1 MATILMKAVIS
12 LGVLSLGAAV
22 VQVQQDRTITQVVKL
37 LQDMLEKSKKE
48 GDEERVIYAKFKC
61 YCDQSEADKK
71 ASIEELTEQISLLEA
86 KIEETQGSTGGLS
99 SECAELKTKMADNRD
114 ALDTA
119 TTVRNK
125 QHKAF
130 EAEED
135 DLETAIG
142 QMNDAIKTLG
152 AVGADQTMS
161 AGADTKQ
168 FMAGKGASLL
178 SLETQMHTAL
188 DAATALMT
196 PTQASKTTAFLQA
209 PFTGTYTSQSAQV
222 LGILKSMRDT
232 FEANLASART
242 TEKEQEDA
250 FLKLEDILNK
260 AHKEMSESYKSK
272 QKDLGG
278 NDGDLASDKK
288 TLAVAEKKK
297 ASDEKFLS
305 KLIPLCEDK
314 AASYQNRKLLRA
326 NEEAAIAEA
335 ISILNS
341 DEAFATFGTVSATSN
356 TDKLNFLQLRSA
368 HRRIDGTR
376 AKTKMILQSA
386 AKDAHSKRL
395 SKVVSLLTAD
405 NPFETVL
412 AEIDNMLEV
421 IVEEGKADKE
431 NYDWCKKERKDNKA
445 DKKQKEKEMLSLE
458 KEINK
463 LENRINDPKDGLKA
477 VIAETEDSLVKN
489 RESQTTET
497 KERLGENLAYQQDIK
512 NLVQAE
518 SILKR
523 AIKALTT
530 YYDDLEAKL
539 EAGEAAFLQEDP
551 KPPEAWAGDKSG
563 ETRAYTGQSG
573 KGGSKDVLGMLG
585 FILDETIAE
594 NKAAHAAEEKAQV
607 DYEDS
612 MIDLKAN
619 EQSDEKL
626 LAKTQDN
633 LAQSEK
639 DLLEANEDLVA
650 TTKDRDAIVDYLLK
664 IKPGCDFIDDNFKLR
679 EKNRGIES
687 EALRKA
693 IRLIKRTPAYKTFD
707 SESTVESY
715 GDCKKPC
722 VKNEAHVKCKACMA
736 DVTIPAYCAGH
747 KGTPGCK

>member
-1 MATILMKAVIS
+1 
-12 LGVLSLGAAV
+12 
-22 VQVQQDRTITQVVKL
+22 
-37 LQDMLEKSKKE
+37 
-48 GDEERVIYAKFKC
+48 
-61 YCDQSEADKK
+61 
-71 ASIEELTEQISLLEA
+71 
-86 KIEETQGSTGGLS
+86 
-99 SECAELKTKMADNRD
+99 
-114 ALDTA
+114 
-119 TTVRNK
+119 
-125 QHKAF
+125 
-130 EAEED
+130 
-135 DLETAIG
+135 
-142 QMNDAIKTLG
+142 
-152 AVGADQTMS
+152 
-161 AGADTKQ
+161 
-168 FMAGKGASLL
+168 
-178 SLETQMHTAL
+178 
-188 DAATALMT
+188 
-196 PTQASKTTAFLQA
+196 
-209 PFTGTYTSQSAQV
+209 
-222 LGILKSMRDT
+222 
-232 FEANLASART
+232 
-242 TEKEQEDA
+242 
-250 FLKLEDILNK
+250 
-260 AHKEMSESYKSK
+260 
-272 QKDLGG
+272 
-278 NDGDLASDKK
+278 
-288 TLAVAEKKK
+288 
-297 ASDEKFLS
+297 
-305 KLIPLCEDK
+305 
-314 AASYQNRKLLRA
+314 
-326 NEEAAIAEA
+326 
-335 ISILNS
+335 
-341 DEAFATFGTVSATSN
+341 
-356 TDKLNFLQLRSA
+356 
-368 HRRIDGTR
+368 
-376 AKTKMILQSA
+376 LQSA

-523 AIKALTT
+523 AIKVLKT

-551 KPPEAWAGDKSG
+551 KPPEAWAGDKG
-563 ETRAYTGQSG
+563 DETRAYTGQSG

-594 NKAAHAAEEKAQV
+594 NKAAHAAEEKAQA

-612 MIDLKAN
+612 MTDLKAR
-619 EQSDEKL
+619 EKSDEEL

-715 GDCKKPC
+715 GDCKEPC